1 MKSIR
6 ENKSATDIE
15 FKSSLFSLVFVIPMD
30 EINIPIIAAAKT
42 ITLVVFS
49 VKISKKTSTAPI
61 KSDNAVS
68 ITVSSVPRNIPLK
81 FIVVPPHT
89 FCNRS

>member
-15 FKSSLFSLVFVIPMD
+15 FKSSLFSLVFVIPID

-49 VKISKKTSTAPI
+49 VHSEQ
-61 KSDNAVS
+61 
-68 ITVSSVPRNIPLK
+68 
-81 FIVVPPHT
+81 
-89 FCNRS
+89 